1 MAAVAALLRQARKAA
16 FAEDY
21 AKARDLYAEIL
32 ATPDMA
38 DDLDLRIRY
47 AWCLQHLGEMGECLA
62 IYREVVDIYRQQGE
76 TGAAESLER
85 TIREL
90 ESQHNKP
97 VAKPVAEQSTVV
109 PLAAMDA
116 MEQLAEMGKVRHL
129 RKDEVL
135 CRVGDPPDE
144 LWLLW
149 EGKLRVELPDYD
161 EPFHL
166 EATER
171 GWVVVGEIGFYTLQ
185 RRMATV
191 IAEGPATVY
200 ETPAERIRE
209 RAAEDPAFALA
220 IESIMRDKW
229 VEPVLARNALFERI
243 NDIDRRRLA
252 HAFKQIDLEPG
263 TVLIEA
269 GEEHDGAYMVRSGCM
284 FFLHGETAEAD
295 DQLESSDGQM
305 LSVLPGEMVHLG
317 GLLRG
322 FTSPY
327 RVVAATPVQLLHLSR
342 DVFEPFAMR
351 RPWIIPAILK
361 FSRRPA
367 HLQVMQPEEAYLWS
381 ADRTISLRSEV

>member
-1 MAAVAALLRQARKAA
+1 MAGIAALLRQARKAA

-21 AKARDLYAEIL
+21 AKAKELYAEIL
-32 ATPDMA
+32 ASPDKA

-47 AWCLQHLGEMGECLA
+47 AWCLQHLGDLDECLA
-62 IYREVVDIYRQQGE
+62 IYREVVDLYRQQGE
-76 TGAAESLER
+76 AGAAESLER
-85 TIREL
+85 TIRDL
-90 ESQHNKP
+90 EETREEPPKP
-97 VAKPVAEQSTVV
+97 VVEKTVVV

-116 MEQLAEMGKVRHL
+116 MEQLAEMGTVRHL
-129 RKDEVL
+129 HMGEVL

-144 LWLLW
+144 LWLLKS
-149 EGKLRVELPDYD
+149 GKLRVELPEYD

-166 EATER
+166 EATEH
-171 GWVVVGEIGFYTLQ
+171 GWVIVGEIGFYTLQ

-191 IAEGPATVY
+191 VVEAAATVY
-200 ETPAERIRE
+200 EAPAATIRE
-209 RAAEDPAFALA
+209 RAANDPAFGLA

-252 HAFKQIDLEPG
+252 HAFEQVDLDPG
-263 TVLIEA
+263 VVLIEA

-284 FFLHGETAEAD
+284 FFLHGDASEMD
-295 DQLESSDGQM
+295 DSFESSDGHM
-305 LSVLPGEMVHLG
+305 LSIMPGEMVHLG

-322 FTSPY
+322 FSSTY
-327 RVVAATPVQLLHLSR
+327 RVVAATPVQLLRLR
-342 DVFEPFAMR
+342 REVFEPFAMR

-381 ADRTISLRSEV
+381 ADRTISLRREV

>member
-1 MAAVAALLRQARKAA
+1 
-16 FAEDY
+16 
-21 AKARDLYAEIL
+21 
-32 ATPDMA
+32 
-38 DDLDLRIRY
+38 
-47 AWCLQHLGEMGECLA
+47 
-62 IYREVVDIYRQQGE
+62 
-76 TGAAESLER
+76 
-85 TIREL
+85 
-90 ESQHNKP
+90 
-97 VAKPVAEQSTVV
+97 
-109 PLAAMDA
+109 
-116 MEQLAEMGKVRHL
+116 
-129 RKDEVL
+129 
-135 CRVGDPPDE
+135 
-144 LWLLW
+144 
-149 EGKLRVELPDYD
+149 
-161 EPFHL
+161 
-166 EATER
+166 
-171 GWVVVGEIGFYTLQ
+171 
-185 RRMATV
+185 
-191 IAEGPATVY
+191 
-200 ETPAERIRE
+200 
-209 RAAEDPAFALA
+209 FALA